1 LREVGKTAYVQ
12 AFDVAR
18 AAARAAGAALE
29 KEGTV
34 AVADDVFFLTRDEL
48 CAGLPEDVAG
58 VVAERRSF
66 HGACRRVTIPESWA
80 GMPPLRPTAGAGTG
94 RPVQAEPGRHGGPG
108 GPVSLEGIGVS
119 PGVITGRA
127 RVIRDPLVETT
138 LEPGEILVCA
148 TTNPAWITLFLV
160 AGALVID
167 VGGPLS
173 HGAIAARELG
183 IPCVINT
190 RHGTARLRTGDLVV
204 VDGDRG
210 TVRPAPEE

>member
-1 LREVGKTAYVQ
+1 MTGHTEN
-12 AFDVAR
+12 
-18 AAARAAGAALE
+18 
-29 KEGTV
+29 
-34 AVADDVFFLTRDEL
+34 DDHRLD
-48 CAGLPEDVAG
+48 
-58 VVAERRSF
+58 
-66 HGACRRVTIPESWA
+66 
-80 GMPPLRPTAGAGTG
+80 
-94 RPVQAEPGRHGGPG
+94 
-108 GPVSLEGIGVS
+108 GIGVS
-119 PGVITGRA
+119 PGRVTA
-127 RVIRDPLVETT
+127 PVRVIHDPLVDTT

-204 VDGDRG
+204 VDGDAG
-210 TVRPAPEE
+210 TVRPATSDTIEES